1 MRLLRAAAG
10 RDESSMSAP
19 RSTRIAAPR
28 ATPRRPA
35 VDVGMWTSGLDALP
49 GAAALPGACTVAAA
63 GSRPGT
69 ERLRWI
75 GVPLGT
81 RLWYV
86 KVNVPPIS
94 AEMRPYAAI
103 RAVRLV
109 ACRNS

>member
-1 MRLLRAAAG
+1 MRLLSATAG

-19 RSTRIAAPR
+19 KSTRIAAPI

-35 VDVGMWTSGLDALP
+35 DDVGMWISGLDALP
-49 GAAALPGACTVAAA
+49 GAAALPGACAVAVA
-63 GSRPGT
+63 GPRPGT
-69 ERLRWI
+69 ERPRWI

-94 AEMRPYAAI
+94 AEIRP
-103 RAVRLV
+103 
-109 ACRNS
+109 